1 MDVDKIIE
9 IITVWV
15 PQVVTVASIIT
26 AVTPTKKD
34 DQFLSAIVRIINVLA
49 LNVGK
54 AKPSE

>member
-34 DQFLSAIVRIINVLA
+34 DQLLSGIVRIINVLA